1 MAQATDEELVRR
13 LKKIKLDMQR
23 GLELIGFQEDVP
35 EGQRLLTIADR
46 ELMLL
51 IREIDEKAP

>member
-1 MAQATDEELVRR
+1 MAQVADEELVIR
-13 LKKIKLDMQR
+13 LKKIKLHMQR
-23 GLELIGFQEDVP
+23 CLEHIGLEQDIS

-51 IREIDEKAP
+51 IRELDGKAP